1 MRNDTR
7 RAFDAYTAQ
16 IATLNGV
23 PSATTSFAVDPSIE
37 QTLETRIQE
46 RADFLQQINVVG
58 VSQQTAEVIGLGATG
73 PVAGRTDTT
82 LADREPRSIHG
93 KNKRSYL
100 CRQTNFDTYI
110 TYAELDRWAKFPD
123 FQARLRNIILD
134 QIARDRLMI
143 GWNGTSAAE
152 TTDPV
157 ANPLLQDVNI
167 GWLQKIRTDAPE
179 RVLTGVKIG
188 AEDGANYRNLDAAAL
203 DAGNELLAEWYKDD
217 TDVVAICGRSLV
229 DDKYLALMNSADA
242 DKPTEK
248 VALKTIFMNRTVGN
262 RPAIMV
268 PYFPAKS
275 VLLTKL
281 SNLSIY
287 WQENTRRRQ
296 IEDQPKRNR
305 IVDFNSVNEDY
316 VIEDLEACAFID
328 GILTWDPAANAGV
341 GGWV

>member
-1 MRNDTR
+1 MLNTTR
-7 RAFDAYTAQ
+7 TAFNAYVGR
-16 IATLNGV
+16 IAELNGV
-23 PSATTSFAVDPSIE
+23 PSATTSFSVSPSVE

-46 RADFLQQINVVG
+46 RSDFLQRINVV
-58 VSQQTAEVIGLGATG
+58 SRPQQTGEVIGLGATG

-82 LADREPRSIHG
+82 AADREPRSVHG
-93 KNKRSYL
+93 KTKRTYA
-100 CRQTNFDTYI
+100 CVQTNFDTYMK
-110 TYAELDRWAKFPD
+110 YAELDAWAKFPD

-143 GWNGTSAAE
+143 GWNGTSAAA
-152 TTDPV
+152 TTNP
-157 ANPLLQDVNI
+157 ATNPLLQDVNV
-167 GWLQKIRTDAPE
+167 GWLEQIRQGAEE
-179 RVLTGVKIG
+179 RVLSGIKIG
-188 AEDGANYRNLDAAAL
+188 TEAGADYRNLDAAVL

-229 DDKYLALMNSADA
+229 DDKYLAMMNSADA

-262 RPAIMV
+262 RPAIVV

-287 WQENTRRRQ
+287 WQEGTRRRQ
-296 IEDQPKRNR
+296 IEDQPKRDR
-305 IVDFNSVNEDY
+305 VVDFNSVNEGY
-316 VIEDLEACAFID
+316 VIEDMDACAFID
-328 GILTWDPAANAGV
+328 GILTWNGAAWA
-341 GGWV
+341 